1 MNLFKIILS
10 PLALIYYL
18 ITSFRNVLFKWGLLK
33 QYKSSIP
40 VVSIGNLSMGGT
52 GKTPHVAFV
61 LENLN
66 GLNKAVISRGYRR
79 KSKKLIEGNTQLH
92 SSKDLGDEPMEL
104 LQKFE
109 GKDFKMIVEGDRTKA
124 LKYLEQHAKK
134 TDIVILDDGFQ
145 HQYVQRDLNIL
156 LTEYSK
162 PFYMD
167 FTVPVGTLRETR
179 KGVDR
184 ADIIIVTK
192 CPKHLPIEVQNDF
205 KNKIANYGSAKIFF
219 SQIEYKG
226 FLNSKDE
233 KIELNTNKPY
243 LVITGIANPDPI
255 HNYLIEIDLPF
266 EAMTF
271 KDHHS
276 FSKKE
281 IQLIAEKSKNFE
293 GVITTEKD
301 WMRLRES
308 QLTSLTETN
317 LFRLDMGIK
326 IVGSEKQQEFLHQLG
341 IRY

>member
-1 MNLFKIILS
+1 M
-10 PLALIYYL
+10 
-18 ITSFRNVLFKWGLLK
+18 ITSIRNALFKWGLLK
-33 QYKSSIP
+33 RYKSSIP

-66 GLNKAVISRGYRR
+66 GLNKAVISRGYGR
-79 KSKKLIEGNTQLH
+79 KSKKLIEGNTKLH
-92 SSKDLGDEPMEL
+92 TSKDLSDEPMEL
-104 LQKFE
+104 LKRFE

-124 LKYLEQHAKK
+124 LKYLEQHKEK

-145 HQYVQRDLNIL
+145 HQYAQRDLNIL

-162 PFYMD
+162 PFYID
-167 FTVPVGTLRETR
+167 FTAPMGTLRETR
-179 KGVDR
+179 KGANR

-192 CPKHLPIEVQNDF
+192 CPEHVPIEIQNDF

-233 KIELNTNKPY
+233 KIELKTNKPY
-243 LVITGIANPDPI
+243 LLITGIANPKPI
-255 HNYLIEIDLPF
+255 HNYLKETGIAF
-266 EAMTF
+266 EALTF
-271 KDHHS
+271 KDHHN

-293 GVITTEKD
+293 AVITTEKD

-308 QLTSLTETN
+308 ELTSLTETN
-317 LFRLDMGIK
+317 LLRLDMGIK
-326 IVGSEKQQEFLHQLG
+326 IVGSEKQEEFLHQLG
-341 IRY
+341 SK